1 MNNESWALELNQHIN
16 DYESF
21 ALPVSQPREIEMH
34 KVKIRIK
41 YLVVTLLSLLL
52 YCLIIFYDRGT
63 Y

>member
-1 MNNESWALELNQHIN
+1 
-16 DYESF
+16 
-21 ALPVSQPREIEMH
+21 MH